1 MEKKQSMVN
10 IYDSA
15 NQLASDLQKI
25 DEFKNLDK
33 AIKAVKANKESLAL
47 FKKMDSIQAQI
58 IKAQQTGQ
66 KLPADSEKEYKEL
79 NAKIKEDSVIMQLLQ
94 AEQSL
99 YGILDD
105 VQKTFTKPMNDLYD
119 DLRNS

>member
-1 MEKKQSMVN
+1 MVN

>member
-79 NAKIKEDSVIMQLLQ
+79 NAKIKEDSVIMQLFQ